1 LKQVSVKDITKK
13 VRDLCISAACDL
25 EPDVASAIRSALD
38 KEESVLGKEVLSQIV
53 ENFEIAGREHLPMCQ
68 DTGISVFFVEIGREV
83 LLDGSLEDAINEGV
97 RQGYKEGYL
106 RKSVC
111 HPLKRVNT
119 GDNTP
124 AIIHTSIV
132 EGGKVKI
139 KIAPKGAGSENMS
152 RLKMLKPAEGVEG
165 IKAFVVETVKDA
177 GGNPCPPIVLGVGI
191 GGSFEKCAILA
202 KKALLRPIGTQNPDS
217 DLNSLEQELLG
228 KINDLGIGPMG
239 FGGQTTV
246 LGVKMASMHRLPASF
261 FVTVSYMCWA
271 HRRRRMVVRDDAVIY
286 D

>member
-1 LKQVSVKDITKK
+1 MRQVSVKDITKR

-25 EPDVASAIRSALD
+25 EPDVAAAIKTAFE
-38 KEESVLGKEVLSQIV
+38 KEESELGKEVLGQIV

-83 LLDGSLEDAINEGV
+83 ELDGSLEDAINEGV
-97 RQGYKEGYL
+97 RQGYREGYL

-132 EGGKVKI
+132 EGSKLKI

-152 RLKMLKPAEGVEG
+152 RLKMLKPAEGIEG
-165 IKAFVVETVKDA
+165 IKAFVVETVKEA

-202 KKALLRPIGTQNPDS
+202 KKALLRPLGKENPDS
-217 DLNSLEQELLG
+217 DLNALEQELL
-228 KINDLGIGPMG
+228 KNINDLGIGPMG
-239 FGGQTTV
+239 FGGRTTALAV
-246 LGVKMASMHRLPASF
+246 HMEASPCHIASLP
-261 FVTVSYMCWA
+261 V
-271 HRRRRMVVRDDAVIY
+271 AVNIQCHA
-286 D
+286 DRHKDIEI

>member
-1 LKQVSVKDITKK
+1 LRQVSIKDIADK

-25 EPDVASAIRSALD
+25 EPDVAAALRAARE
-38 KEESVLGKEVLSQIV
+38 KEESPLGKEVLGQII
-53 ENFEIAGREHLPMCQ
+53 ENFEIAGAEGLPMCQ
-68 DTGISVFFVEIGREV
+68 DTGISVFFVEMGREV
-83 LLDGSLEDAINEGV
+83 ALDGPLSEAINEGV
-97 RQGYKEGYL
+97 RRGYKDGYL

-111 HPLKRVNT
+111 HPLKRINT

-132 EGGKVKI
+132 EGDRIRI

-165 IKAFVVETVKDA
+165 IKSFIVETVREA

-202 KKALLRPIGTQNPDS
+202 KKALLRPVGTKNPDP
-217 DLNSLEQELLG
+217 DLDRLETDLLDM
-228 KINDLGIGPMG
+228 INDLGIGPMG
-239 FGGQTTV
+239 FGGRTTALAV
-246 LGVKMASMHRLPASF
+246 HIEAHPCHIASLPVA
-261 FVTVSYMCWA
+261 VNIQCHA
-271 HRRRRMVVRDDAVIY
+271 GRHKEAVI
-286 D
+286 